1 MATEKTLK
9 GRMQHPFLTETVL
22 RTANPVLLAG
32 EVVYESD
39 TGKRKVGDGKTAW
52 NSLAYEVAQL
62 PNNIPAS
69 MISGDA
75 AHRFVSDTEKS
86 TWNNKAAKDLSNV
99 SLTKLF
105 SENGYYKAPDGLMFQ
120 WGIFNGVANSTG
132 ATVYFP
138 TAFAY
143 TPYSCVITPKNG
155 ADKTVV
161 MGRVYTMTSS
171 YFKATTVWATSG
183 SNWGAEI
190 YYWLAI
196 GRWK

>member
-9 GRMQHPFLTETVL
+9 GRMQHPFLTATAL

-99 SLTKLF
+99 
-105 SENGYYKAPDGLMFQ
+105 
-120 WGIFNGVANSTG
+120 
-132 ATVYFP
+132 
-138 TAFAY
+138 
-143 TPYSCVITPKNG
+143 
-155 ADKTVV
+155 
-161 MGRVYTMTSS
+161 
-171 YFKATTVWATSG
+171 
-183 SNWGAEI
+183 
-190 YYWLAI
+190 
-196 GRWK
+196 

>member
-1 MATEKTLK
+1 MATKKTLK
-9 GRMQHPFLTETVL
+9 GRVQHPFLTAAVL
-22 RTANPVLLAG
+22 RAANPVLLAG

-39 TGKRKVGDGKTAW
+39 SGKHKVGDGKTVW
-52 NSLAYEVAQL
+52 NNLAYEVAQL
-62 PNNIPAS
+62 PDNIPAS

-75 AHRFVSDTEKS
+75 AHRFVTDTEKS

-105 SENGYYKAPDGLMFQ
+105 SNNGYYKAPDGLMIQ
-120 WGIFNGVANSTG
+120 WGTFTGVANSTG

-138 TAFAY
+138 AAFMY
-143 TPYSCVITPKNG
+143 TPYSCLITPKNG

-161 MGRVYTMTSS
+161 MGRVYAMTAS
-171 YFKATTVWATSG
+171 YFKATTVWATSKAD
-183 SNWGAEI
+183 WGAEV